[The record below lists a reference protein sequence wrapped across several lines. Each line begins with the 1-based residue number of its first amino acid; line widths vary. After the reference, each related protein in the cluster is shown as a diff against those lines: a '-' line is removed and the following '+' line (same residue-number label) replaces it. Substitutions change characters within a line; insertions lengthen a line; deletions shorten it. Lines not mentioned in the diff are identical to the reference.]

1 MPKQQTEFLI
11 DLIRRLTKAEKRSFR
26 LFANRQNSNEDKLF
40 MILFD
45 YIEGTPEYNEEELL
59 RKFPQIKKIQ
69 LSNIKANLYRQ
80 LLTNLRLLYR
90 NTQEDINTRELIDF
104 AKILHA
110 KGLYRASLDVL
121 YKAKY
126 QALDRED
133 YSLAYIALEFE
144 RQLENQYITGSMAEK
159 AEEIEIE
166 SKHLGKHLLLS
177 NDLANLSLRLYGLYL
192 KLGYVKD
199 SRDAMFIKEF
209 FNSHL
214 PQNLVEKELTF
225 YGKMYLYQS
234 YVWYYN
240 MLQDFA
246 NNYRFSQKWA
256 ELYDVYPEKM
266 KTETST
272 YIKAMHNVLSATF
285 MVQRLEK
292 FEANFEK
299 LLTFGHNYQGV
310 FTQNDESVYALVKYT
325 HQLNHVFITGQYT
338 TGSKNLKELEHHL
351 EENTYGWD
359 VNRTI
364 VFYYKIACVY
374 FGADDYSRCI
384 DYLNKIIN
392 TPVADIRTDMQC
404 FARILNLIAHFELGN
419 QLLISYQV
427 KSVYRFLSKMEELH
441 AVQREIFA
449 FLRKTPGMV
458 PAKLK
463 NELKALR
470 TKLQRYQNDPYE
482 KRAFLYLDIIAWL
495 DSKIEGTTI
504 ENIIQAKSRLLQQ
517 NQVNRVGD
525 KDK

>member
-11 DLIRRLTKAEKRSFR
+11 DLIHRLTKAEKRSFR

-45 YIEGTPEYNEEELL
+45 YIDGNDDYNEDELL
-59 RKFPQIKKIQ
+59 KKYPQIKKIQ

-90 NTQEDINTRELIDF
+90 NSQEDINTRELIDF

-121 YKAKY
+121 YKAKN
-126 QALDRED
+126 QAAERED
-133 YSLAYIALEFE
+133 YGMAYIALEFE

-159 AEEIEIE
+159 AEEIEME
-166 SKHLGKHLLLS
+166 SEVIGKHLLMTS
-177 NDLANLSLRLYGLYL
+177 ALANLSLRLYGLYL

-199 SRDAMFIKEF
+199 SRDALFIKEF

-214 PQNLVEKELTF
+214 PQNLVEKELSF

-240 MLQDFA
+240 MMQDFA
-246 NNYRFSQKWA
+246 NNYRFSQKWV
-256 ELYDVYPEKM
+256 ELYEVYPEKM
-266 KTETST
+266 KSETST
-272 YIKAMHNVLSATF
+272 YIKALHNVLSANF
-285 MVQRLEK
+285 MVQRKER
-292 FEANFEK
+292 FETNYNKLINFGQD
-299 LLTFGHNYQGV
+299 FGSV

-325 HQLNHVFITGQYT
+325 HQLNHVFITGEYRN
-338 TGSKNLKELEHHL
+338 SLKDLIDLERHL
-351 EENTYGWD
+351 EQNSYGWD

-374 FGADDYSRCI
+374 FGADDYSHCI

-427 KSVYRFLSKMEELH
+427 KAVYRFLSKMEELH

-458 PAKLK
+458 PSKLK
-463 NELKALR
+463 NEFRVLR
-470 TKLQRYQNDPYE
+470 AKLQRFQNDPFE

-495 DSKIEGTTI
+495 DSKIEGVTI
-504 ENIIQAKSRLLQQ
+504 EQIIQRNTRALSTTQSR
-517 NQVNRVGD
+517 
-525 KDK
+525 

>member
-11 DLIRRLTKAEKRSFR
+11 DLIHRLTKAEKRSFR

-45 YIEGTPEYNEEELL
+45 FIDGNDDFNEEELL
-59 RKFPQIKKIQ
+59 RKYPQIKKIQ

-121 YKAKY
+121 YKAKN

-133 YSLAYIALEFE
+133 YSMAYIALEFE
-144 RQLENQYITGSMAEK
+144 RQLENQYITGSMADK
-159 AEEIEIE
+159 AEEIEQE
-166 SKHLGKHLLLS
+166 SDIIGKHLILN
-177 NDLANLSLRLYGLYL
+177 NDLSNLSLRLYGLYL

-199 SRDAMFIKEF
+199 SRDALFIKEF

-214 PQNLVEKELTF
+214 PPHLVEKELSF
-225 YGKMYLYQS
+225 YGKMYLFQS

-240 MLQDFA
+240 MMQDFA
-246 NNYRFSQKWA
+246 NNYRFSLKWV
-256 ELYDVYPEKM
+256 ELYDAHPDKL
-266 KTETST
+266 KSETST
-272 YIKAMHNVLSATF
+272 YIKAMHNVLSASF
-285 MVQRLEK
+285 MVRRLEK

-299 LLTFGHNYQGV
+299 FLGFGQNYQQH
-310 FTQNDESVYALVKYT
+310 FTQNDASVYALVKYI
-325 HQLNHVFITGQYT
+325 HQLNHVFITGQYRV
-338 TGSKNLKELEHHL
+338 GVNQLHELEAHL
-351 EENTYGWD
+351 DANTYSWD
-359 VNRTI
+359 ANRTI

-374 FGADDYSRCI
+374 FGADNYSRCI

-392 TPVADIRTDMQC
+392 TPIADIRTDIQC

-449 FLRKTPGMV
+449 FLRKIPGMV
-458 PAKLK
+458 PSKLK
-463 NELKALR
+463 NEFKVLR
-470 TKLQRYQNDPYE
+470 TKLQRFQNDPYE

-504 ENIIQAKSRLLQQ
+504 EQILMEKSKTLSLTQI
-517 NQVNRVGD
+517 
-525 KDK
+525 KH